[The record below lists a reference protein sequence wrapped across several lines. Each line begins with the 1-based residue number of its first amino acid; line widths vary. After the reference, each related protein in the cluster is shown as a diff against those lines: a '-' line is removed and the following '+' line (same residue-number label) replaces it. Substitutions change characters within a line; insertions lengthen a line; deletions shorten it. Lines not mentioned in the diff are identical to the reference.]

1 MPTKLILKSNFES
14 KRVSKNSVISDHV
27 IFVKLTHHPSFYL
40 TIQRAFKKIIEP
52 TYGDQKNALV
62 KIKESLDRTCE
73 IMLVCNNPVGL
84 IVYKNELQNEYGFE
98 KALELKTLFIF
109 NPDKNSGHGFGSK
122 LFQRID
128 NIAQEKGTSIVYCTA
143 SSKVDDS
150 IKCAIKNGY
159 QIRCTYK
166 KKEDGILYVLAKDLN
181 LWMTEKAL

>member
-1 MPTKLILKSNFES
+1 
-14 KRVSKNSVISDHV
+14 
-27 IFVKLTHHPSFYL
+27 
-40 TIQRAFKKIIEP
+40 
-52 TYGDQKNALV
+52 
-62 KIKESLDRTCE
+62 
-73 IMLVCNNPVGL
+73 MLVCNNPVGL